1 MLSFCLF
8 FCLINYCQ
16 LLQVRP
22 HLPPNL
28 LGKGNYFDEDYDCD
42 GEYNDYGD
50 DDSCDDEY
58 DYMIMVVMIMK
69 MVDAGAQ
76 RGQRLSHL
84 QTRHPYL
91 ADEILRRGIFM
102 RIMEILA
109 EYNNMC
115 GTKHRKNCETALS
128 KV

>member
-1 MLSFCLF
+1 MLSFCRF

-42 GEYNDYGD
+42 GEYNDY

-58 DYMIMVVMIMK
+58 DYMIMVVMIMM
-69 MVDAGAQ
+69 MVKFTWLTQ
-76 RGQRLSHL
+76 
-84 QTRHPYL
+84 
-91 ADEILRRGIFM
+91 
-102 RIMEILA
+102 
-109 EYNNMC
+109 
-115 GTKHRKNCETALS
+115 ALNVVNACPICKQDIPTWPMKS
-128 KV
+128 